1 MPHENL
7 CCLTGKGIGLFVN
20 PNEDFGREPAG
31 QALRGTGRRHEEG
44 AAASAFRNRSYH
56 AILPEALRRRER
68 GMNKTAVL
76 AASGLF
82 LLTTLSGS
90 VIAAEQQFICKG
102 QMIEPT
108 GEQTAPIDLKLNLGG
123 PRKTTIELGGGKLNV
138 SVTSDN
144 KIQLKFHE
152 TVRWRILSLHQRSV
166 PYLQIRTPRTT

>member
-1 MPHENL
+1 
-7 CCLTGKGIGLFVN
+7 
-20 PNEDFGREPAG
+20 
-31 QALRGTGRRHEEG
+31 
-44 AAASAFRNRSYH
+44 
-56 AILPEALRRRER
+56 
-68 GMNKTAVL
+68 MNKTAVL
-76 AASGLF
+76 ATSGLL

-166 PYLQIRTPRTT
+166 PYLQIRTPRT

>member
-1 MPHENL
+1 
-7 CCLTGKGIGLFVN
+7 
-20 PNEDFGREPAG
+20 
-31 QALRGTGRRHEEG
+31 
-44 AAASAFRNRSYH
+44 
-56 AILPEALRRRER
+56 
-68 GMNKTAVL
+68 MNKTAVL

-123 PRKTTIELGGGKLNV
+123 PGKTTIELGGGKLNV

-144 KIQLKFHE
+144 KIQLKFHTKQYVGE
-152 TVRWRILSLHQRSV
+152 FFHYTNDLFLIYHSGHLAKLTC
-166 PYLQIRTPRTT
+166 TPAQ